1 MLISLR
7 SYNYRRAFFAII
19 ILFMAAASHAATH
32 AARAADHA
40 AVIMYHRFGEDNLPS
55 TSISIEQFEK
65 HLDELTNGN
74 YTIMPLIEITKHV
87 INGTPLPDRAVAIT
101 VDDAFA
107 SFYELAWPMLKERNL
122 PVTLFVSTQAIDLNL
137 RGYASWAELREMQA
151 EGIHIGSQS
160 HTHPHMHLITA
171 EQARTEIEKS
181 NQQFIK
187 EIGTKPQLFAY
198 PYGEFTP
205 EIRDII
211 KETGFVA
218 AFGQQSGIMH
228 QTQNHFEFPR
238 FAFNQNYGSLDRL
251 KLAINALAIPA
262 TDMWPENMVL
272 GGNNPPLYGFTVT
285 KDIGPL
291 QQIQCFASNIGAVE
305 TVVIGKRVETRIPE
319 KLVGKRA
326 RINCTMPYFLANGK
340 KTDRWRWIGRQ
351 WLP

>member
-1 MLISLR
+1 MR
-7 SYNYRRAFFAII
+7 DYKRGYRRDFFAINI
-19 ILFMAAASHAATH
+19 MFMTVATH

-40 AVIMYHRFGEDNLPS
+40 AVIMYHRFGEENLPS

-74 YTIMPLIEITKHV
+74 YTVMPLIEIAEHIK
-87 INGTPLPDRAVAIT
+87 NGTPLPDRTVAIT
-101 VDDAFA
+101 IDDAFA

-122 PVTLFVSTQAIDLNL
+122 PVTLFISTQAIDLNL
-137 RGYASWAELREMQA
+137 RDYSSWDEVREMQA

-181 NQQFIK
+181 NRQFIK

-211 KETGFVA
+211 KETGFTA
-218 AFGQQSGIMH
+218 AFGQQSGIMN

-238 FAFNQNYGSLDRL
+238 FAFSQNYGSLDRL

-262 TDMWPENMVL
+262 TDVWPENMVL
-272 GGNNPPLYGFTVT
+272 GEDNPPLYGFTIIE
-285 KDIGPL
+285 DIGPL
-291 QQIQCFASNIGAVE
+291 HQIQCFASDIGAVE
-305 TVVIGKRVETRIPE
+305 TVVIGRRIETRIPE

-340 KTDRWRWIGRQ
+340 KTNRWRWIGRQ